1 MPWNI
6 GIIGMGPRGLALF
19 DRLSDTFSALNS
31 RIEVHIFEPKEPGS
45 GVHTS
50 DQPDYLLTNTVCSQI
65 TAFGRVAK
73 PSLRPIGCPSLF
85 EWARARSYEVT
96 DSDNVLRLV
105 HENDYLPRAILG
117 RYLAWA
123 FQYILRNLPEGV
135 TVVLHRSAAADII
148 RVDQG
153 QVEIAT
159 DDGARV
165 RVDAAV
171 VCTGHAFRGPCG
183 APAVRSG
190 RLWQAYPVE
199 AAVGELPDRHRI
211 GVEGLGLT
219 ALDVVSAATV
229 GRGGSFTRSG
239 QTLVYRPSGREL
251 QIVCF
256 SRSGIPLL
264 ARARNQKGAYWDYQP
279 LFATKQRIDRLR
291 QSTSASR
298 SQLDFEADVLPL
310 IHAEMELVYYT
321 TLIRGTEGPDEAEKF
336 AEKYVSLGPQSH
348 ELQAYISRIPEAT
361 RFSLSSLTAAVPASV
376 ARNGSEYR
384 LWLVSKLSDDI
395 AEARRGNIDSPIKA
409 ACDVLRDIR
418 PTIRHA
424 VDLAGL
430 TPESHRFFIA
440 DFVPTMNRLAVG
452 PPVQKLEELRALIG
466 AGIIDV
472 GTGPIQ
478 SVTPLSEGRYSLRGT
493 GGEREVDL
501 LISARIPL
509 SHAESQ
515 TNGVVQ
521 TLIDSGLARPF
532 RNGAYAPGGIDVTE
546 TYRVIAKDGQ
556 PSPCIWALGTPVEG
570 PRFYTFVLSAPGA
583 ANSPLIEAQICIDD
597 ILRTAAKLPRQ
608 LLVQDDAGE
617 LLPLEATPSAA

>member
-1 MPWNI
+1 MPWKF

-19 DRLSDTFSALNS
+19 DRLSNTFAALNS
-31 RIEVHIFEPKEPGS
+31 KIEVHIFEPGEPGS
-45 GVHTS
+45 GVHAR

-65 TAFGRVAK
+65 TAFGQVTK

-96 DSDNVLRLV
+96 DGDNVRRLV
-105 HENDYLPRAILG
+105 HENDYLPRAVLG

-135 TVVLHRSAAADII
+135 TAVLHRRAAADII
-148 RVDQG
+148 RLDRSQI
-153 QVEIAT
+153 EIAT
-159 DDGARV
+159 EDGARV

-171 VCTGHAFRGPCG
+171 VCTGHALRNRCG
-183 APAVRSG
+183 ASAARSG
-190 RLWQAYPVE
+190 RLWDAYPVE
-199 AAVGELPDRHRI
+199 AAIGELPDGHRI

-229 GRGGSFTRSG
+229 GRGGSFIRNAQS
-239 QTLVYRPSGREL
+239 LAYRPSGREL

-264 ARARNQKGAYWDYQP
+264 ARARNQKSAHWNYQP

-291 QSTSASR
+291 QSTAASR
-298 SQLDFEADVLPL
+298 RQLDFEKDVLPL
-310 IHAEMELVYYT
+310 IQAEMELVYYT
-321 TLIRGTEGPDEAEKF
+321 TLIRGTEGPDEAERF
-336 AEKYVSLGPQSH
+336 AEEYVSLGPQSE
-348 ELQAYISRIPEAT
+348 ELQAYISRIPEAA
-361 RFSLSSLTAAVPASV
+361 RFSFSSLTAAVPASV

-384 LWLVSKLSDDI
+384 LWLVSKLRDDV

-430 TPESHRFFIA
+430 TPESHRFFID

-452 PPVQKLEELRALIG
+452 PPLQKLEELCALIE

-472 GTGPIQ
+472 GTGPIE
-478 SVTPLSEGRYSLRGT
+478 SVTPSAQGRYSLRGAA
-493 GGEREVDL
+493 GEREVDL
-501 LISARIPL
+501 LVSARIPL
-509 SHAESQ
+509 SHAGSQ
-515 TNGVVQ
+515 TNGIVQ
-521 TLIDSGLARPF
+521 RLINSGLARPF

-546 TYRVIAKDGQ
+546 TYRLIAKDGQ

-583 ANSPLIEAQICIDD
+583 TSSPLMEAQICIDD
-597 ILRTAAKLPRQ
+597 VLRTAAERQ
-608 LLVQDDAGE
+608 LLVQNDAGE
-617 LLPLEATPSAA
+617 LLPLAATPSAA